1 MKNLKKSLQVV
12 SLLAVVAA
20 ALISAAPKSSFA
32 YIDAT
37 KYVPLAPIEGT
48 CSGAGGTCAGNA
60 PTNLSS
66 YLTGMFRVGVVAAG
80 ILAFL
85 VIVWGGF
92 TYLSTDA
99 ITGKEEGRA
108 YISRAVGGLLLA
120 LASYVILYTINPSL
134 VNLDLYFGSQAN
146 PDQPITAASS
156 PTKQLDDLVASM
168 NQNVN
173 ATVDQVRGD
182 QIQANALQQNL
193 ETAHANYAVQQEALR
208 SGDITRDQFNAELA
222 DGTIIDDA
230 TYAAGMAQVAAIQT
244 GADAVGHHQTALET
258 IANLRASGIGA
269 VNSRDNAAEQQTAAH
284 IFSQANIDIAGLQ
297 ADGQKDPTNKT
308 KYDGWIADIRQANDA
323 ATLSLGSLSAA
334 SDGHM
339 AKYIMD
345 QVYQQNQLDI
355 KNAGSDQAQISA
367 ANTRYNLIISTL
379 QLLCANN
386 SACKN
391 YDPAHP

>member
-20 ALISAAPKSSFA
+20 ALISIAPKSSFA

-108 YISRAVGGLLLA
+108 YIGRAVGGLLLA

-134 VNLDLYFGSQAN
+134 VNLDLYFGSQVNTA
-146 PDQPITAASS
+146 PPTAAPSLADQLNQDYNQILQNINVS
-156 PTKQLDDLVASM
+156 NAAVKQLQQQADQAQTTLDNARASGAITDSQYAAGEQQVRNLQTVAGA
-168 NQNVN
+168 VGAYN
-173 ATVDQVRGD
+173 ATLAEF
-182 QIQANALQQNL
+182 ANIKNKADS
-193 ETAHANYAVQQEALR
+193 AANRYDLTAVQQALI
-208 SGDITRDQFNAELA
+208 SANSYAETTVGKL
-222 DGTIIDDA
+222 TDA
-230 TYAAGMAQVAAIQT
+230 RNSAAGAGDTDNANTYTKWINDIQT
-244 GADAVGHHQTALET
+244 QSNNVQSVIVEDVFKSKNYSSQRIWEGAM
-258 IANLRASGIGA
+258 
-269 VNSRDNAAEQQTAAH
+269 
-284 IFSQANIDIAGLQ
+284 DIASLNGNQTLMDSLRQ
-297 ADGQKDPTNKT
+297 TCKSYAGTVGMDYATCTNYNPPTSSGQSS
-308 KYDGWIADIRQANDA
+308 G
-323 ATLSLGSLSAA
+323 
-334 SDGHM
+334 GH
-339 AKYIMD
+339 
-345 QVYQQNQLDI
+345 
-355 KNAGSDQAQISA
+355 
-367 ANTRYNLIISTL
+367 
-379 QLLCANN
+379 
-386 SACKN
+386 
-391 YDPAHP
+391 P